1 MGSLRRPSCAL
12 TTMYSQR
19 PTMNPTPDLILASAS
34 PRRREL
40 LERLGLVL
48 RIEPVDVDE
57 TPAPNEKARPYAQR
71 LAAEKG
77 DAALARLG
85 VQVAALPVLTADT
98 VVVLGDDIL
107 GKPANQDEAAAM
119 LRRLAGRRHEV
130 MTAYR
135 VHSGGRTVERV
146 VSTGVT
152 FRSLDPAELRA
163 YLDSGEW
170 QGKAGAYAIQG
181 IAGAFAIEV
190 HGSFSN
196 VVGLPLAEVIADL
209 RALEALP
216 GYPPPA
222 FGGIAR

>member
-1 MGSLRRPSCAL
+1 MQSCAEGRVL
-12 TTMYSQR
+12 HSGHDILAATMK
-19 PTMNPTPDLILASAS
+19 TTPDLILASAS

-57 TPAPNEKARPYAQR
+57 TPAQGEKPRAYAQR
-71 LAAEKG
+71 LAAEKS
-77 DAALARLG
+77 DAALSKLG
-85 VQVAALPVLTADT
+85 QQTLPILTADT

-107 GKPANQDEAAAM
+107 GKPADRDEAAAM

-135 VHSGGRTVERV
+135 AHFGGRMVERL
-146 VSTGVT
+146 VSTGVS
-152 FRSLDPAELRA
+152 FRSLDSAELRA
-163 YLDSGEW
+163 YLDCGEW

-181 IAGAFAIEV
+181 IAGAFGIEV
-190 HGSFSN
+190 RGSFSN

-209 RALEALP
+209 RALESLP
-216 GYPPPA
+216 GYPPAA
-222 FGGIAR
+222 FGGTSR

>member
-1 MGSLRRPSCAL
+1 MK
-12 TTMYSQR
+12 
-19 PTMNPTPDLILASAS
+19 PTPDLILASAS

-40 LERLGLVL
+40 LERLGLLL

-57 TPAPNEKARPYAQR
+57 TPAAGEKARAYTQR

-77 DAALARLG
+77 DAALARLE
-85 VQVAALPVLTADT
+85 AAVLPVLTADT

-135 VHSGGRTVERV
+135 AHFAGRMVERV

-152 FRSLDPAELRA
+152 FRSLDPTELRA
-163 YLDSGEW
+163 YLDCGEW

-209 RALEALP
+209 RALQALP
-216 GYPPPA
+216 GYPPAA
-222 FGGIAR
+222 FGVNAR

>member
-1 MGSLRRPSCAL
+1 
-12 TTMYSQR
+12 
-19 PTMNPTPDLILASAS
+19 MNTTPDLILASAS

-57 TPAPNEKARPYAQR
+57 TPAPDEKARAYAQR

-85 VQVAALPVLTADT
+85 LQSAPILTADT
-98 VVVLGDDIL
+98 VVVLGDNIL

-130 MTAYR
+130 ITAYR
-135 VHSGGRTVERV
+135 AQFAGRMVERV
-146 VSTGVT
+146 VSTGVS

-163 YLDSGEW
+163 YLDCGEW

-190 HGSFSN
+190 RGSFSN

-222 FGGIAR
+222 FGGNAR

>member
-1 MGSLRRPSCAL
+1 MR
-12 TTMYSQR
+12 T
-19 PTMNPTPDLILASAS
+19 TPDLILASAS

-40 LERLGLVL
+40 LERLGLRL

-57 TPAPNEKARPYAQR
+57 TPVPEEPARAYAQR
-71 LAAEKG
+71 LAADKG

-85 VQVAALPVLTADT
+85 LQSAPILTADT

-107 GKPANQDEAAAM
+107 GKPASQDEAAAM

-135 VHSGGRTVERV
+135 AHFGGRMVERV

-163 YLDSGEW
+163 YLDCGEW

-190 HGSFSN
+190 RGSFSN

-222 FGGIAR
+222 FGVNAR

>member
-1 MGSLRRPSCAL
+1 
-12 TTMYSQR
+12 
-19 PTMNPTPDLILASAS
+19 MNTTPDLILASAS

-57 TPAPNEKARPYAQR
+57 TPAPDEKARAYAQR

-85 VQVAALPVLTADT
+85 QEAATLPILTADT

-107 GKPANQDEAAAM
+107 GKPANHDEAAAM

-135 VHSGGRTVERV
+135 AQFAGRMVERV
-146 VSTGVT
+146 VSTGVS
-152 FRSLDPAELRA
+152 FRSLDPDELRA
-163 YLDSGEW
+163 YLDCGEW

-209 RALEALP
+209 RALQALP
-216 GYPPPA
+216 GYPPAA
-222 FGGIAR
+222 FGVNAR

>member
-1 MGSLRRPSCAL
+1 MK
-12 TTMYSQR
+12 T
-19 PTMNPTPDLILASAS
+19 TPDLILASAS

-57 TPAPNEKARPYAQR
+57 TPAPDEKARAYAQR

-85 VQVAALPVLTADT
+85 LQSVPILTADT

-135 VHSGGRTVERV
+135 AHFNGRMVERV
-146 VSTGVT
+146 VSTGVS

-163 YLDSGEW
+163 YLDCGEW

-190 HGSFSN
+190 RGSFSN

-222 FGGIAR
+222 FGGNTR

>member
-1 MGSLRRPSCAL
+1 MK
-12 TTMYSQR
+12 
-19 PTMNPTPDLILASAS
+19 PTPDLILASAS

-57 TPAPNEKARPYAQR
+57 TPTAGEKARAYAQR

-77 DAALARLG
+77 DAALARLE
-85 VQVAALPVLTADT
+85 LPTPLPILTADT
-98 VVVLGDDIL
+98 VVVLGDEIL
-107 GKPANQDEAAAM
+107 GKPAHQDEAASM

-135 VHSGGRTVERV
+135 AHFAGRMVDRV

-163 YLDSGEW
+163 YLECGEW

-196 VVGLPLAEVIADL
+196 VVGLPLAEVIAAL

-222 FGGIAR
+222 FRGGTR

>member
-1 MGSLRRPSCAL
+1 MK
-12 TTMYSQR
+12 T
-19 PTMNPTPDLILASAS
+19 TPDLILASAS

-57 TPAPNEKARPYAQR
+57 TPAQGEKPRAYAQR
-71 LAAEKG
+71 LAAEKS
-77 DAALARLG
+77 DAALSKLG
-85 VQVAALPVLTADT
+85 QQILPILTADT

-107 GKPANQDEAAAM
+107 GKPADQDEAAAM

-135 VHSGGRTVERV
+135 AHFGGRMVERV
-146 VSTGVT
+146 VSTGVS
-152 FRSLDPAELRA
+152 FRSLDSAELRA
-163 YLDSGEW
+163 SLDCGEW

-190 HGSFSN
+190 
-196 VVGLPLAEVIADL
+196 
-209 RALEALP
+209 R
-216 GYPPPA
+216 
-222 FGGIAR
+222 

>member
-1 MGSLRRPSCAL
+1 MK
-12 TTMYSQR
+12 T
-19 PTMNPTPDLILASAS
+19 TPDLILASAS

-57 TPAPNEKARPYAQR
+57 TPAQGEKPRAYAQR
-71 LAAEKG
+71 LAAEKS
-77 DAALARLG
+77 DAALSKLG
-85 VQVAALPVLTADT
+85 QQILPILTADT

-107 GKPANQDEAAAM
+107 GKPADQDEAAAM

-135 VHSGGRTVERV
+135 AHFGGRMVERV
-146 VSTGVT
+146 VSTGVS
-152 FRSLDPAELRA
+152 FRSLDSAELRA
-163 YLDSGEW
+163 YLDCGEW

-190 HGSFSN
+190 RGSFSN

-209 RALEALP
+209 RALESLP

-222 FGGIAR
+222 FGGNAR

>member
-1 MGSLRRPSCAL
+1 MKPH
-12 TTMYSQR
+12 
-19 PTMNPTPDLILASAS
+19 PDLILASAS

-40 LERLGLVL
+40 LELLGLVL

-57 TPAPNEKARPYAQR
+57 TPAPGEKARAYAQR

-77 DAALARLG
+77 EAALTRLG
-85 VQVAALPVLTADT
+85 QETLPVLTADT
-98 VVVLGDDIL
+98 VVVVGDDIL

-135 VHSGGRTVERV
+135 ARFGGRMVERV
-146 VSTGVT
+146 VSTGVS

-163 YLDSGEW
+163 YLDCGEW

-181 IAGAFAIEV
+181 IAGAFALEV

-216 GYPPPA
+216 GYPPSA
-222 FGGIAR
+222 FGGSAR

>member
-1 MGSLRRPSCAL
+1 MK
-12 TTMYSQR
+12 
-19 PTMNPTPDLILASAS
+19 PTPDLILASAS

-48 RIEPVDVDE
+48 RIEPVEVDE
-57 TPAPNEKARPYAQR
+57 TPAPGERGRAYAQR

-77 DAALARLG
+77 DAALVTLG
-85 VQVAALPVLTADT
+85 PQAAALPVLTADT

-107 GKPANQDEAAAM
+107 GKPADQDEAAAM

-135 VHSGGRTVERV
+135 VHFAGRTVERA

-170 QGKAGAYAIQG
+170 QGKAGGYAIQG
-181 IAGAFAIEV
+181 IAGAFAVEV
-190 HGSFSN
+190 RGSFSN

-216 GYPPPA
+216 RYPPPA
-222 FGGIAR
+222 FGGSAR

>member
-1 MGSLRRPSCAL
+1 ML
-12 TTMYSQR
+12 
-19 PTMNPTPDLILASAS
+19 
-34 PRRREL
+34 
-40 LERLGLVL
+40 L

-57 TPAPNEKARPYAQR
+57 TPAPGEKPRAYAQR
-71 LAAEKG
+71 LAAEKAA
-77 DAALARLG
+77 AALARLDS
-85 VQVAALPVLTADT
+85 QALPVLTADT
-98 VVVLGDDIL
+98 VVVLDDDIL
-107 GKPANQDEAAAM
+107 GKPANQQEAAAM

-135 VHSGGRTVERV
+135 AHFAGRMVERV

-163 YLDSGEW
+163 YLDCGEW

-216 GYPPPA
+216 GYPPTA
-222 FGGIAR
+222 FGGSAR

>member
-1 MGSLRRPSCAL
+1 MK
-12 TTMYSQR
+12 
-19 PTMNPTPDLILASAS
+19 PTPDLILASAS

-40 LERLGLVL
+40 LERLGLLL

-57 TPAPNEKARPYAQR
+57 TPAAGEKARAYAQR

-77 DAALARLG
+77 DAALARLE
-85 VQVAALPVLTADT
+85 AAVLPVLTADT

-135 VHSGGRTVERV
+135 AHFAGRMVERV

-152 FRSLDPAELRA
+152 FRSLDPTELRA
-163 YLDSGEW
+163 YLDCGEW

-209 RALEALP
+209 RALQALP
-216 GYPPPA
+216 GYPPAA
-222 FGGIAR
+222 FGVNAR

>member
-1 MGSLRRPSCAL
+1 MEPH
-12 TTMYSQR
+12 
-19 PTMNPTPDLILASAS
+19 PDLILASAS

-40 LERLGLVL
+40 LELLGLVL

-57 TPAPNEKARPYAQR
+57 TPAPGEKARAYAQR

-77 DAALARLG
+77 EAALTRLG
-85 VQVAALPVLTADT
+85 QETLPVLTADT
-98 VVVLGDDIL
+98 VVVVGDDIL

-135 VHSGGRTVERV
+135 ARFGGRMVERL
-146 VSTGVT
+146 VSTGVS

-163 YLDSGEW
+163 YLDCGEW

-216 GYPPPA
+216 GYPPSA
-222 FGGIAR
+222 FGGSAR

>member
-1 MGSLRRPSCAL
+1 MK
-12 TTMYSQR
+12 T
-19 PTMNPTPDLILASAS
+19 TPDLILASAS

-57 TPAPNEKARPYAQR
+57 TPAPDEKARAYAQR
-71 LAAEKG
+71 LAAEKS
-77 DAALARLG
+77 DAALIKLG
-85 VQVAALPVLTADT
+85 QQTLPILTADT

-107 GKPANQDEAAAM
+107 GKPADRDEAAAM

-135 VHSGGRTVERV
+135 AHFAGRMVERL
-146 VSTGVT
+146 VSTGVS
-152 FRSLDPAELRA
+152 FRSIDPAELLA
-163 YLDSGEW
+163 YLDCGEW

-190 HGSFSN
+190 RGSFSN

-216 GYPPPA
+216 GYPPAA
-222 FGGIAR
+222 FGGTSR

>member
-1 MGSLRRPSCAL
+1 MK
-12 TTMYSQR
+12 
-19 PTMNPTPDLILASAS
+19 PTPDLILASAS

-40 LERLGLVL
+40 LERLGLLL
-48 RIEPVDVDE
+48 RIEPVEVDE
-57 TPAPNEKARPYAQR
+57 TPTPGERPRAYAQR
-71 LAAEKG
+71 LAAEKAA
-77 DAALARLG
+77 AALARLG
-85 VQVAALPVLTADT
+85 SPALPVLTADT
-98 VVVLGDDIL
+98 VVVLDDDIL
-107 GKPANQDEAAAM
+107 GKPANQEEAAAM

-135 VHSGGRTVERV
+135 AQFAGRMVERV
-146 VSTGVT
+146 VSTGVS
-152 FRSLDPAELRA
+152 FRSLDPDELRA
-163 YLDSGEW
+163 YLDCGEW

-190 HGSFSN
+190 RGSFSN

-222 FGGIAR
+222 FGGNAR

>member
-1 MGSLRRPSCAL
+1 MK
-12 TTMYSQR
+12 
-19 PTMNPTPDLILASAS
+19 PTPDLILASAS

-40 LERLGLVL
+40 LERLGLLL

-57 TPAPNEKARPYAQR
+57 TPAAGEKARAYAQR

-77 DAALARLG
+77 DAALARLEA
-85 VQVAALPVLTADT
+85 AALPVLTADT

-135 VHSGGRTVERV
+135 AHFAGRMVERV

-152 FRSLDPAELRA
+152 FRSLDPTELRA
-163 YLDSGEW
+163 YLDCGEW

-216 GYPPPA
+216 RYPPPA
-222 FGGIAR
+222 FGGNAQ

>member
-1 MGSLRRPSCAL
+1 MKPH
-12 TTMYSQR
+12 
-19 PTMNPTPDLILASAS
+19 PDLILASAS

-40 LERLGLVL
+40 LELLGLVL

-57 TPAPNEKARPYAQR
+57 TPAPGEKARAYAQR

-77 DAALARLG
+77 EAALTRLG
-85 VQVAALPVLTADT
+85 QETLPVLTADT
-98 VVVLGDDIL
+98 VVVVGDDIL

-135 VHSGGRTVERV
+135 ARFGGRMVERV
-146 VSTGVT
+146 VSTGVS
-152 FRSLDPAELRA
+152 FRSLNPAELRA
-163 YLDSGEW
+163 YLDCGEW

-216 GYPPPA
+216 GYPPSA
-222 FGGIAR
+222 FGGSAR

>member
-1 MGSLRRPSCAL
+1 MK
-12 TTMYSQR
+12 
-19 PTMNPTPDLILASAS
+19 PTPDLILASAS

-40 LERLGLVL
+40 LERLGLLL

-57 TPAPNEKARPYAQR
+57 TPAAGEKARAYTQR

-77 DAALARLG
+77 DAALARLE
-85 VQVAALPVLTADT
+85 AAVLPVLTADT

-135 VHSGGRTVERV
+135 AHFAGRMVERV

-152 FRSLDPAELRA
+152 FRSLDPTELRA
-163 YLDSGEW
+163 YLDCGEW

-190 HGSFSN
+190 HGAFSN

-209 RALEALP
+209 RALQALP
-216 GYPPPA
+216 GYPPAA
-222 FGGIAR
+222 FGVNAR

>member
-1 MGSLRRPSCAL
+1 MK
-12 TTMYSQR
+12 
-19 PTMNPTPDLILASAS
+19 PTPDLILASAS

-40 LERLGLVL
+40 LERLGLLL

-57 TPAPNEKARPYAQR
+57 TPAAGEKARAYAQR

-77 DAALARLG
+77 DAALARLEA
-85 VQVAALPVLTADT
+85 AALPVLTADT

-107 GKPANQDEAAAM
+107 GKPANRDEAAAM

-135 VHSGGRTVERV
+135 AHFAGRMVERV

-152 FRSLDPAELRA
+152 FRSLDPTELRA
-163 YLDSGEW
+163 YLDCGEW

-216 GYPPPA
+216 RYPPPA
-222 FGGIAR
+222 FGGNAQ

>member
-1 MGSLRRPSCAL
+1 MK
-12 TTMYSQR
+12 
-19 PTMNPTPDLILASAS
+19 PTPDLILASAS

-40 LERLGLVL
+40 LERLGLLL

-57 TPAPNEKARPYAQR
+57 TPAAGEKARAYTQR

-77 DAALARLG
+77 DAALARLE
-85 VQVAALPVLTADT
+85 AAVLPVLTADT

-107 GKPANQDEAAAM
+107 GKPANRDEAAAM

-135 VHSGGRTVERV
+135 AHFAGRMVERV

-152 FRSLDPAELRA
+152 FRSLDPTELRA
-163 YLDSGEW
+163 YLDCGEW

-209 RALEALP
+209 RALQALP
-216 GYPPPA
+216 GYPPAA
-222 FGGIAR
+222 FGVNAR

>member
-1 MGSLRRPSCAL
+1 MK
-12 TTMYSQR
+12 
-19 PTMNPTPDLILASAS
+19 PTPDLILASAS

-40 LERLGLVL
+40 LERLGLLL

-57 TPAPNEKARPYAQR
+57 TPAAGEKARAYAQR

-77 DAALARLG
+77 DAALARLE
-85 VQVAALPVLTADT
+85 AAVLPVLTADT

-135 VHSGGRTVERV
+135 AHFAGRMVERV

-152 FRSLDPAELRA
+152 FRSLDPTELRA
-163 YLDSGEW
+163 YLDCGEW

-209 RALEALP
+209 RALQALP
-216 GYPPPA
+216 GYPPAA
-222 FGGIAR
+222 FGVNSR

>member
-1 MGSLRRPSCAL
+1 
-12 TTMYSQR
+12 
-19 PTMNPTPDLILASAS
+19 
-34 PRRREL
+34 
-40 LERLGLVL
+40 
-48 RIEPVDVDE
+48 
-57 TPAPNEKARPYAQR
+57 
-71 LAAEKG
+71 
-77 DAALARLG
+77 
-85 VQVAALPVLTADT
+85 
-98 VVVLGDDIL
+98 
-107 GKPANQDEAAAM
+107 M

>member
-1 MGSLRRPSCAL
+1 MKPLH
-12 TTMYSQR
+12 
-19 PTMNPTPDLILASAS
+19 DLILSSAS

-57 TPAPNEKARPYAQR
+57 TPSAGEKPRAYAQR

-77 DAALARLG
+77 EAALAKLG
-85 VQVAALPVLTADT
+85 QQSVPILTADT

-107 GKPANQDEAAAM
+107 GKPSNQDEAAAT

-135 VHSGGRTVERV
+135 AHFGGRVVERV
-146 VSTGVT
+146 VSTGVS

-163 YLDSGEW
+163 YLDCGEW

-196 VVGLPLAEVIADL
+196 VVGLPLAEVLADL

-216 GYPPPA
+216 GYPPNA
-222 FGGIAR
+222 FGGSAR

>member
-1 MGSLRRPSCAL
+1 MK
-12 TTMYSQR
+12 
-19 PTMNPTPDLILASAS
+19 PTPDLILASAS

-40 LERLGLVL
+40 LERLGLLL

-57 TPAPNEKARPYAQR
+57 TPAAGEKARAYAQR

-77 DAALARLG
+77 DAALARLE
-85 VQVAALPVLTADT
+85 AAVLPVLTADT

-107 GKPANQDEAAAM
+107 GKPANRDEAAAM

-135 VHSGGRTVERV
+135 AHFAGRMVERV

-152 FRSLDPAELRA
+152 FRSLDPTELRA
-163 YLDSGEW
+163 YLDCGEW

-209 RALEALP
+209 RALQALP
-216 GYPPPA
+216 GYPPAA
-222 FGGIAR
+222 FGVNAR

>member
-1 MGSLRRPSCAL
+1 MKPH
-12 TTMYSQR
+12 
-19 PTMNPTPDLILASAS
+19 PDLILASAS

-40 LERLGLVL
+40 LELLGLVL

-57 TPAPNEKARPYAQR
+57 TPAPGEKARAYAQR

-77 DAALARLG
+77 EAALTRLG
-85 VQVAALPVLTADT
+85 QETLPVLTADT
-98 VVVLGDDIL
+98 VVVVGDDIL

-135 VHSGGRTVERV
+135 ARFGGRMVERV
-146 VSTGVT
+146 VSTGVS

-163 YLDSGEW
+163 YLDCGEW

-216 GYPPPA
+216 GYPPSA
-222 FGGIAR
+222 FGGSAR

>member
-1 MGSLRRPSCAL
+1 MK
-12 TTMYSQR
+12 
-19 PTMNPTPDLILASAS
+19 PTPDLILASAS

-40 LERLGLVL
+40 LERLGLLL

-57 TPAPNEKARPYAQR
+57 TPAAGEKARAYAQR

-77 DAALARLG
+77 DAALARLEA
-85 VQVAALPVLTADT
+85 AALPVLTADT

-107 GKPANQDEAAAM
+107 GKPANRDEAAAM

-135 VHSGGRTVERV
+135 AHFAGRMVERV

-152 FRSLDPAELRA
+152 FRSLDPTELRA
-163 YLDSGEW
+163 YLDCGEW

-209 RALEALP
+209 RALQALP
-216 GYPPPA
+216 GYPPAA
-222 FGGIAR
+222 FGVNAR

>member
-1 MGSLRRPSCAL
+1 MKTA
-12 TTMYSQR
+12 
-19 PTMNPTPDLILASAS
+19 PDLILASAS

-57 TPAPNEKARPYAQR
+57 TPAPGEKARAYAQR

-85 VQVAALPVLTADT
+85 QEAATLPILTADT
-98 VVVLGDDIL
+98 VVVLGEDIL

-135 VHSGGRTVERV
+135 AHFGGRMVERV
-146 VSTGVT
+146 VSTGVG
-152 FRSLDPAELRA
+152 FRSLDSAELRA
-163 YLDSGEW
+163 YLDCGEW

-181 IAGAFAIEV
+181 PISAWIERIE
-190 HGSFSN
+190 GSYTGIM
-196 VVGLPLAEVIADL
+196 GLPLFETRELLA
-209 RALEALP
+209 RARVR
-216 GYPPPA
+216 
-222 FGGIAR
+222 FGF